1 MSTRGAAYKI
11 EMTTEKETEWLKRL
25 CAAKDLL
32 EWQKLSAELQA
43 SSSDEAFR
51 WRVLHIYLKRLVESE
66 KRDFERQVYE
76 YCLAVFKM
84 FEPGLS
90 SELERELDEEVE
102 RRACAVSAR
111 CTLELGSV
119 SASEREL
126 IDLVKTGKISTGDLV
141 ARTSEIKTSRV
152 WAVLNFFL
160 YSVLYAQKYGKI
172 PGGAFSIPIGVA
184 VGALARLVTAR

>member
-1 MSTRGAAYKI
+1 
-11 EMTTEKETEWLKRL
+11 MTTEKETEWVKRL
-25 CAAKDLL
+25 CAAKDLF

-43 SSSDEAFR
+43 SSNEAFC
-51 WRVLHIYLKRLVESE
+51 WRVFYACLKHFVELE
-66 KRDFERQVYE
+66 TKHFERQVYE
-76 YCLAVFKM
+76 YCLAVFKI

-90 SELERELDEEVE
+90 SERERELDEEVE

-119 SASEREL
+119 SASERDL

-141 ARTSEIKTSRV
+141 ARTSEIKTSRA

-184 VGALARLVTAR
+184 VGALARLVAAR